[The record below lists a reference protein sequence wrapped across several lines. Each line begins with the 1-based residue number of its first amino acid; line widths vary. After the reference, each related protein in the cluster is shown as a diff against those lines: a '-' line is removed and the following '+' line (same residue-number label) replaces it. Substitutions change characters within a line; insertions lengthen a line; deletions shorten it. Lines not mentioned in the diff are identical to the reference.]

1 MSKEL
6 NIIINIDTI
15 YGNYTFLAENLKII
29 TVWYRENL

>member
-15 YGNYTFLAENLKII
+15 YGNYTISSWKLKNHNHL
-29 TVWYRENL
+29 V